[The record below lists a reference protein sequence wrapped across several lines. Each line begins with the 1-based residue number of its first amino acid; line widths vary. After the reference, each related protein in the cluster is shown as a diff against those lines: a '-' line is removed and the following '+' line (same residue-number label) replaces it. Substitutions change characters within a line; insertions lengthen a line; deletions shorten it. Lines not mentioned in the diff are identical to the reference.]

1 MAKRKKSDPDNGVE
15 RLAAIMRE
23 LECAPHDAEPKS
35 ADGAW
40 HHKTMLEHAA
50 TKSDRAEHHCQ
61 RQPDLMDDRRSKD
74 AASARKQAEGNS
86 GPEAMHEAEPGD
98 RDADPVEES
107 GLDKLLRH
115 RRIDIAPSQSG
126 YNITYDHFDGL

>member
-1 MAKRKKSDPDNGVE
+1 MAKCKKSDPDDGIE

-23 LECAPHDAEPKS
+23 LKSSPHYAKPKS

-40 HHKTMLEHAA
+40 HHEPMLQHAA
-50 TKSDRAEHHCQ
+50 TESDGAKHHCQ
-61 RQPDLMDDRRSKD
+61 GQSDLMDDRRSKD
-74 AASARKQAEGNS
+74 AASARKQAERNS
-86 GPEAMHEAEPGD
+86 RPKAMHEAEPGD